1 MIQVNHITKYFEQF
15 KALDDL
21 CLHVKK
27 GSVYGLIGPNGAGK
41 TTVINHI
48 TGVYRPNGGEVL
60 VNGQNCYENTA
71 VKQKL
76 LYIPDDLYF
85 FATFSIQ
92 QMAKFYAETYEN
104 FNWER
109 YETLKQVFGI
119 HEKKLVSK
127 LSKGMKKQVAF
138 WLAIS
143 SMPDV
148 LVLDEPVDGLD
159 PVMRKKVWN
168 LVVQDV
174 SERQMT
180 VLVSSHNLR
189 ELEDICDT
197 VGILYRGHMLLEKEL
212 DDLKGDI
219 HKFQVAFPQDSAVE
233 QLEKELEVLHVSKMG
248 SVSLLIIKGDRKKIS
263 DKIAEYNPL
272 ISDSVQLTLEEVFI
286 YELGGIGYDI
296 KDIFI

>member
-92 QMAKFYAETYEN
+92 QMAKFYAETYKD

-138 WLAIS
+138 
-143 SMPDV
+143 
-148 LVLDEPVDGLD
+148 
-159 PVMRKKVWN
+159 
-168 LVVQDV
+168 
-174 SERQMT
+174 
-180 VLVSSHNLR
+180 
-189 ELEDICDT
+189 
-197 VGILYRGHMLLEKEL
+197 
-212 DDLKGDI
+212 
-219 HKFQVAFPQDSAVE
+219 
-233 QLEKELEVLHVSKMG
+233 
-248 SVSLLIIKGDRKKIS
+248 
-263 DKIAEYNPL
+263 
-272 ISDSVQLTLEEVFI
+272 
-286 YELGGIGYDI
+286 
-296 KDIFI
+296 

>member
-1 MIQVNHITKYFEQF
+1 MIQVNHITKYFDQF
-15 KALDDL
+15 KALNDL

-41 TTVINHI
+41 TTIINHI
-48 TGVYRPNGGEVL
+48 TGVYRPDGGEVL
-60 VNGQNCYENTA
+60 IDGQNCYENRNI
-71 VKQKL
+71 KQKL

-85 FATFSIQ
+85 FATFSIR
-92 QMAKFYAETYEN
+92 QMAKFYADTYQD
-104 FNWER
+104 FSWER
-109 YETLKQVFGI
+109 YEKLKQVFGI
-119 HEKKLVSK
+119 NEKKLVSK

-174 SERQMT
+174 AERQMT

-197 VGILYRGHMLLEKEL
+197 VGILHKGHMLLEKEL

-219 HKFQVAFPQDSAVE
+219 HKFQVAFPVE
-233 QLEKELEVLHVSKMG
+233 GTVERLQEELNVLHSSKMG
-248 SVSLLIIKGDRKKIS
+248 SVHLLIVKGDRKQIN
-263 DKIAEYNPL
+263 DKIAEYNPV
-272 ISDSVQLTLEEVFI
+272 IADSVQLTLEEVFI
-286 YELGGIGYDI
+286 YELGGNGYDI

>member
-168 LVVQDV
+168 LV
-174 SERQMT
+174 E
-180 VLVSSHNLR
+180 
-189 ELEDICDT
+189 
-197 VGILYRGHMLLEKEL
+197 
-212 DDLKGDI
+212 
-219 HKFQVAFPQDSAVE
+219 
-233 QLEKELEVLHVSKMG
+233 
-248 SVSLLIIKGDRKKIS
+248 
-263 DKIAEYNPL
+263 
-272 ISDSVQLTLEEVFI
+272 
-286 YELGGIGYDI
+286 
-296 KDIFI
+296 

>member
-48 TGVYRPNGGEVL
+48 TGVYRSNGGEVL

-197 VGILYRGHMLLEKEL
+197 VGILHRGHMLLEKEL

-219 HKFQVAFPQDSAVE
+219 HKFQVAFPQDGAVE